1 MSQQPDGMYQIAL
14 KERAM
19 QQPKT
24 KHDRSAYEQS
34 VDRLA
39 SAMREM
45 LGMGA
50 AQDGNVGTDRSGQPE
65 ANQEHAERA
74 LASELA
80 VVAAGRWPG
89 HAGLPVLQKMR
100 VVLADR
106 PGAAGSAAL
115 VGNPPGA
122 R

>member
-1 MSQQPDGMYQIAL
+1 LVKNVASNPL

-45 LGMGA
+45 LGMGG
-50 AQDGNVGTDRSGQPE
+50 AQDGNVGTNKSDQPE

-74 LASELA
+74 LASE
-80 VVAAGRWPG
+80 
-89 HAGLPVLQKMR
+89 
-100 VVLADR
+100 
-106 PGAAGSAAL
+106 
-115 VGNPPGA
+115 
-122 R
+122 

>member
-1 MSQQPDGMYQIAL
+1 
-14 KERAM
+14 M

-50 AQDGNVGTDRSGQPE
+50 AQDANVGTNRSGQPE

-74 LASELA
+74 VYSE
-80 VVAAGRWPG
+80 
-89 HAGLPVLQKMR
+89 
-100 VVLADR
+100 
-106 PGAAGSAAL
+106 
-115 VGNPPGA
+115 
-122 R
+122 

>member
-1 MSQQPDGMYQIAL
+1 MWALGWLHQPATRMSQQPDGMYQIAL

-45 LGMGA
+45 LGMG
-50 AQDGNVGTDRSGQPE
+50 GFTCF
-65 ANQEHAERA
+65 
-74 LASELA
+74 
-80 VVAAGRWPG
+80 
-89 HAGLPVLQKMR
+89 
-100 VVLADR
+100 R
-106 PGAAGSAAL
+106 P
-115 VGNPPGA
+115 
-122 R
+122 

>member
-1 MSQQPDGMYQIAL
+1 LVKNVSSNPL

-50 AQDGNVGTDRSGQPE
+50 AQDGNVGTNKSDQPE
-65 ANQEHAERA
+65 ANQGHAERA
-74 LASELA
+74 VASE
-80 VVAAGRWPG
+80 
-89 HAGLPVLQKMR
+89 
-100 VVLADR
+100 
-106 PGAAGSAAL
+106 
-115 VGNPPGA
+115 
-122 R
+122 

>member
-45 LGMGA
+45 LGMGPPKMA
-50 AQDGNVGTDRSGQPE
+50 MSEPIDRVSRKRIRSMPN
-65 ANQEHAERA
+65 A
-74 LASELA
+74 
-80 VVAAGRWPG
+80 P
-89 HAGLPVLQKMR
+89 
-100 VVLADR
+100 
-106 PGAAGSAAL
+106 
-115 VGNPPGA
+115 
-122 R
+122 

>member
-1 MSQQPDGMYQIAL
+1 
-14 KERAM
+14 M

-50 AQDGNVGTDRSGQPE
+50 AQDGNIGTNKSDQPE
-65 ANQEHAERA
+65 ANQEHAECA
-74 LASELA
+74 LASE
-80 VVAAGRWPG
+80 
-89 HAGLPVLQKMR
+89 
-100 VVLADR
+100 
-106 PGAAGSAAL
+106 
-115 VGNPPGA
+115 
-122 R
+122 

>member
-1 MSQQPDGMYQIAL
+1 MYQIAL

-34 VDRLA
+34 VHRLA
-39 SAMREM
+39 SAM

-50 AQDGNVGTDRSGQPE
+50 AQDGNVGTNKSDQPE

-74 LASELA
+74 LASE
-80 VVAAGRWPG
+80 
-89 HAGLPVLQKMR
+89 
-100 VVLADR
+100 
-106 PGAAGSAAL
+106 
-115 VGNPPGA
+115 
-122 R
+122 

>member
-1 MSQQPDGMYQIAL
+1 
-14 KERAM
+14 M

-45 LGMGA
+45 LGMGP
-50 AQDGNVGTDRSGQPE
+50 AQDGNVGTNKSGQPE

-74 LASELA
+74 VASE
-80 VVAAGRWPG
+80 
-89 HAGLPVLQKMR
+89 
-100 VVLADR
+100 
-106 PGAAGSAAL
+106 
-115 VGNPPGA
+115 
-122 R
+122 

>member
-50 AQDGNVGTDRSGQPE
+50 AQDGNVGTNKSDPE

-74 LASELA
+74 LASE
-80 VVAAGRWPG
+80 
-89 HAGLPVLQKMR
+89 
-100 VVLADR
+100 
-106 PGAAGSAAL
+106 
-115 VGNPPGA
+115 
-122 R
+122 

>member
-1 MSQQPDGMYQIAL
+1 
-14 KERAM
+14 M

-45 LGMGA
+45 LGA
-50 AQDGNVGTDRSGQPE
+50 AQDGNVGTNKSDQPE

-74 LASELA
+74 LEVVSKRGTASA
-80 VVAAGRWPG
+80 
-89 HAGLPVLQKMR
+89 
-100 VVLADR
+100 
-106 PGAAGSAAL
+106 
-115 VGNPPGA
+115 
-122 R
+122 

>member
-45 LGMGA
+45 LGMG
-50 AQDGNVGTDRSGQPE
+50 GFTCF
-65 ANQEHAERA
+65 
-74 LASELA
+74 
-80 VVAAGRWPG
+80 
-89 HAGLPVLQKMR
+89 
-100 VVLADR
+100 R
-106 PGAAGSAAL
+106 P
-115 VGNPPGA
+115 
-122 R
+122 

>member
-1 MSQQPDGMYQIAL
+1 
-14 KERAM
+14 M

-39 SAMREM
+39 SEMREM

-50 AQDGNVGTDRSGQPE
+50 PKISKVGTNISDQPE

-74 LASELA
+74 SE
-80 VVAAGRWPG
+80 
-89 HAGLPVLQKMR
+89 
-100 VVLADR
+100 
-106 PGAAGSAAL
+106 
-115 VGNPPGA
+115 
-122 R
+122 

>member
-19 QQPKT
+19 QQTKT

-50 AQDGNVGTDRSGQPE
+50 AQDGNVGTNKSDQPE
-65 ANQEHAERA
+65 ANQGHAERA
-74 LASELA
+74 VASE
-80 VVAAGRWPG
+80 
-89 HAGLPVLQKMR
+89 
-100 VVLADR
+100 
-106 PGAAGSAAL
+106 
-115 VGNPPGA
+115 
-122 R
+122 

>member
-1 MSQQPDGMYQIAL
+1 
-14 KERAM
+14 M

-45 LGMGA
+45 LGMGS
-50 AQDGNVGTDRSGQPE
+50 AQDGNVGTNKSGQPE

-74 LASELA
+74 LASS
-80 VVAAGRWPG
+80 
-89 HAGLPVLQKMR
+89 
-100 VVLADR
+100 R
-106 PGAAGSAAL
+106 PKLSS
-115 VGNPPGA
+115 
-122 R
+122 

>member
-1 MSQQPDGMYQIAL
+1 
-14 KERAM
+14 M

-50 AQDGNVGTDRSGQPE
+50 AQDGNVGTNKSGQPE

-74 LASELA
+74 FSQLDPL
-80 VVAAGRWPG
+80 GRSPSRNSG
-89 HAGLPVLQKMR
+89 KPHG
-100 VVLADR
+100 
-106 PGAAGSAAL
+106 
-115 VGNPPGA
+115 
-122 R
+122 

>member
-1 MSQQPDGMYQIAL
+1 MSQQPDDMYQIAL

-39 SAMREM
+39 RAMREM

-50 AQDGNVGTDRSGQPE
+50 AQDGNVGTNKKSDQPE

-74 LASELA
+74 LASE
-80 VVAAGRWPG
+80 
-89 HAGLPVLQKMR
+89 
-100 VVLADR
+100 
-106 PGAAGSAAL
+106 
-115 VGNPPGA
+115 
-122 R
+122 